1 MHVHSPCM
9 APYMTQTSSS
19 PLLKSHRSF
28 AETLSRR
35 LPPLLPAGRSTVEAP
50 GVVAEPLALSGSG
63 SDRPA
68 RGEGVGGST
77 SIGASVDM
85 EVRRLKQQVN

>member
-35 LPPLLPAGRSTVEAP
+35 LPPLAPAGRSAVEEP
-50 GVVAEPLALSGSG
+50 EVVAELLGLSGSG
-63 SDRPA
+63 SDCPGIR
-68 RGEGVGGST
+68 ESVGST
-77 SIGASVDM
+77 SIGASVDI
-85 EVRRLKQQVN
+85 EVRRLRQQVN